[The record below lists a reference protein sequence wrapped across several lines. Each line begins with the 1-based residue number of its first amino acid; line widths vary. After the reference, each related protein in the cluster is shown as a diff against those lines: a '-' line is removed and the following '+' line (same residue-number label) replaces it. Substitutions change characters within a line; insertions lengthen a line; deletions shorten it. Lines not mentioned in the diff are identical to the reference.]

1 MNIKTRLR
9 LINVNYKFSQWHK
22 EAQKIA
28 LAVVI
33 TQFILAGGYCYLEL
47 SGKMAHFEPKT
58 SIITVVR
65 GREIAPETAK
75 TSQNTAKN
83 EVLEDLKEHVWK
95 MESSRGKNNYSKCA
109 EAGKVNGIG
118 YGIPGNGS
126 YICFGDHAEEME
138 VLEAWIIDKR
148 AQGMTDS
155 ELLCLYNT
163 GTASNSCKY
172 VANMQ

>member
-65 GREIAPETAK
+65 GSEAAPETVK
-75 TSQNTAKN
+75 TAQNKDVAEVSAYTSEAIQTDSSPYITADGTNLKN
-83 EVLEDLKEHVWK
+83 E
-95 MESSRGKNNYSKCA
+95 YKC
-109 EAGKVNGIG
+109 
-118 YGIPGNGS
+118 
-126 YICFGDHAEEME
+126 
-138 VLEAWIIDKR
+138 II
-148 AQGMTDS
+148 
-155 ELLCLYNT
+155 
-163 GTASNSCKY
+163 ASNDYDFGTRIDIETLGVCEVHDRMNSRYTGQNKIDVY
-172 VANMQ
+172 MGNDKTRAIEFGRKELAFIVL